1 MVTTHAAVP
10 EHAPPHPSNLEP
22 AAGVAVSVTMVPLL
36 KLAEQ
41 VLPQLMDPSSLLT
54 VPLPVPCLVTCNVKE
69 VTVKPAA
76 LVAVPSGVVT
86 VMAPVVAA
94 PGTVVVIVPELLTV
108 NVAGT
113 PLNETA
119 VAPVK
124 AEPVIVTPVP
134 AAPEIGVKE
143 VMAGVTVK
151 RVVVVKGP
159 LPGVVTVMGPVA
171 APAGTVVVIVPELL
185 TAKLAGT
192 PLKETAVAP
201 VKSVLEIVT
210 LVPTGPKV
218 GVNGLKLMPSRKATM
233 SSAAVGPIAVVLIGP
248 ENSAPG
254 EVLKKDEL

>member
-1 MVTTHAAVP
+1 MLQALLETINPRVVPPGRNGPPKAPLALRVSATRQGVTGTKLSAAVKVADTVCAEFMVTTHAAVP
-10 EHAPPHPSNLEP
+10 EHAPPHPPNPEP
-22 AAGVAVSVTMVPLL
+22 AAGVAVIVTMAPLL

-41 VLPQLMDPSSLLT
+41 VLPQLMDPSPLLT

-69 VTVKPAA
+69 LTVKLAA
-76 LVAVPSGVVT
+76 LVAVPSSVVT

-108 NVAGT
+108 NVAGP

-134 AAPEIGVKE
+134 
-143 VMAGVTVK
+143 
-151 RVVVVKGP
+151 
-159 LPGVVTVMGPVA
+159 
-171 APAGTVVVIVPELL
+171 
-185 TAKLAGT
+185 
-192 PLKETAVAP
+192 
-201 VKSVLEIVT
+201 
-210 LVPTGPKV
+210 TGPKV
-218 GVNGLKLMPSRKATM
+218 GVNGVKLMPSRKATM

-248 ENSAPG
+248 ENRAPG

>member
-1 MVTTHAAVP
+1 MVPLLKLAEQVLPQLMDPSPLLTVPLPVPCLVTCNVGSRLKVADTVCVEFMVTTHATVP
-10 EHAPPHPSNLEP
+10 EHAPPHPPNVEP
-22 AAGVAVSVTMVPLL
+22 TAGVAVIVTMAPLL
-36 KLAEQ
+36 KPAEQ

-124 AEPVIVTPVP
+124 AEPVIVTPFQP
-134 AAPEIGVKE
+134 HL
-143 VMAGVTVK
+143 
-151 RVVVVKGP
+151 R
-159 LPGVVTVMGPVA
+159 
-171 APAGTVVVIVPELL
+171 
-185 TAKLAGT
+185 
-192 PLKETAVAP
+192 
-201 VKSVLEIVT
+201 
-210 LVPTGPKV
+210 
-218 GVNGLKLMPSRKATM
+218 
-233 SSAAVGPIAVVLIGP
+233 SA
-248 ENSAPG
+248 
-254 EVLKKDEL
+254 